1 MHERQTIIGRLA
13 LGLLTTT
20 CLMSAPRA
28 AAEEGMWT
36 FDNPPVTALR
46 EKYGFEPT
54 GAWLDHVRKSAVRF
68 MDGGSGSFI
77 SPHGLV
83 ITNHHVAIGQLQKM
97 SSEKKD
103 YVKDGFYAKTPAE
116 EIKCRDLELN
126 VLDSLEDVTAS
137 VMAAVKKGMSEA
149 EALKARKAERA
160 RIEEQAK
167 KKTGLHCEVVSLYHG
182 GEYWLH
188 RYKKYTDVRL
198 VMAPERQAAFYGGD
212 SDNFTYPRYDL
223 DMAFFRV
230 YENGKPLANKNFLK
244 FNPQGAAQGELV
256 FVVGHPGKT
265 DRLYT
270 VAQLGFQRDVYFPM
284 LIEYIDRTIAAL
296 RKYAKLG
303 PEQQRRALVRIF
315 GFTNAQKA
323 YTGMFKSLSSEDFM
337 KRRQKAEQSFRAK
350 VASRPEWKKQYS
362 GAWDKIEGVMR
373 KYLPEIKRRSYE
385 RLWGSNLAGKAVTIV
400 KLVSEVK
407 KPDADRLDGYH
418 DSELTRLKFQLF
430 SPAPVY
436 RDMEAVTLELA
447 FNFATG
453 HLDKNDAFAKIILG
467 LGDPG
472 KAAAELTA
480 KTKLTDPAFRK
491 QLVDGG
497 IAAVEKSDDPLIV
510 MARKLTPIIVENE
523 KWLKKN
529 VESVT
534 TPANEQ
540 LARARFAVFGKN
552 AYPDATFSLR
562 MSFGSMRG
570 YPMNGTQA
578 PYKTT
583 LYGLYDRALGF
594 DDKGEWKLPERFW
607 KLQKHLDLSTP
618 VNFVCDCDIIGG
630 NSGSPVINKK
640 GEFMGIVFDGNIES
654 LAGRFFFDSTANR
667 TVSVHAAYVI
677 EALRKLYDADDLADE
692 IEMR

>member
-1 MHERQTIIGRLA
+1 MHERQTLTGWLT
-13 LGLLTTT
+13 LGLL
-20 CLMSAPRA
+20 SAALLTYVPRA

-36 FDNPPVTALR
+36 FDNPPVKALK

-54 GAWLDHVRKSAVRF
+54 PAWLEHVRKSAVRF

-103 YVKDGFYAKTPAE
+103 YVKDGFYAKTPAD
-116 EIKCRDLELN
+116 EIKCHDLELN
-126 VLDSLEDVTAS
+126 VLDSLEDVSAR

-149 EALKARKAERA
+149 QALKARKAERA

-167 KKTGLHCEVVSLYHG
+167 KETGLHCEVISLYHG
-182 GEYWLH
+182 GEYWLY

-230 YENGKPLANKNFLK
+230 YENDKPLTTKNFLK
-244 FNPQGAAQGELV
+244 FNPKGAAQGELV

-270 VAQLGFQRDVYFPM
+270 VAQLEFQRDVYFPM
-284 LIEYIDRTIAAL
+284 VIEYIDRTIAAL
-296 RKYAKLG
+296 REYAKLG

-323 YTGMFKSLSSEDFM
+323 YTGMFKSLSDEEFM
-337 KRRQKAEQSFRAK
+337 RRREKAEQSFRAK
-350 VASRPEWKKQYS
+350 VASKPEWKKQYA
-362 GAWDKIEGVMR
+362 GAWDKIEKVMR
-373 KYLPEIKRRSYE
+373 KHLSEMKRHSYQS
-385 RLWGSNLAGKAVTIV
+385 LWGSSLANKAVTIV
-400 KLVSEVK
+400 KLVGELT

-418 DSELTRLKFQLF
+418 DSEIERLKFQLF

-436 RDMEAVTLELA
+436 RDMEAATLELA
-447 FNFATG
+447 FKFALE
-453 HLDKNDAFAKIILG
+453 HLDKKDPFAKIISA
-467 LGDPG
+467 LGDPA
-472 KAAAELTA
+472 KAASDLTA
-480 KTKLTDPAFRK
+480 KTKLADPAFRK
-491 QLVDGG
+491 QLVEGG
-497 IAAVEKSDDPLIV
+497 VAAVEKCDDPLIV
-510 MARKLTPIIVENE
+510 LARKLAPIMIANE
-523 KWLKKN
+523 KWSKKY

-534 TPANEQ
+534 TPANEKIAQ
-540 LARARFAVFGKN
+540 ARFAVFGKD

-562 MSFGSMRG
+562 MSYGSLRG
-570 YPMNGTQA
+570 YPMNGTRA

-594 DDKGEWKLPERFW
+594 DNKGEWELPERFW
-607 KLQKHLDLSTP
+607 RLQKRLDLSTP

-630 NSGSPVINKK
+630 NSGSPVINTKS
-640 GEFMGIVFDGNIES
+640 EFVGIVFDGNIES
-654 LAGRFFFDSTANR
+654 LAGRFFFDSSANR

-677 EALRKLYDADDLADE
+677 EALRKLYDAADLADE

>member
-1 MHERQTIIGRLA
+1 MNERQSMIRWLT
-13 LGLLTTT
+13 LGLLSTA
-20 CLMSAPRA
+20 LFMSAPPV

-36 FDNPPVTALR
+36 FDNPPVTALK

-54 GAWLDHVRKSAVRF
+54 AAWLEHVRKSAVRF

-83 ITNHHVAIGQLQKM
+83 ITNHHVAVGQLQKM

-116 EIKCRDLELN
+116 EIKCPDLELN
-126 VLDSLEDVTAS
+126 VLDSIENVTAP

-160 RIEEQAK
+160 RIEKQAK

-182 GEYWLH
+182 GEYWLY

-230 YENGKPLANKNFLK
+230 YEDGKPLANKNSLK
-244 FNPQGAAQGELV
+244 FNASGAAQGELV

-350 VASRPEWKKQYS
+350 VASKPEWKKQYY

-447 FNFATG
+447 FNFARE

-491 QLVDGG
+491 QLVEGG

-523 KWLKKN
+523 KWSKKN

-534 TPANEQ
+534 TPASER

-594 DDKGEWKLPERFW
+594 DNKGEWKLPERFW
-607 KLQKHLDLSTP
+607 KLQKLLDLSTP